1 MKSLKVFYIIL
12 LSFLCNSFIIQA
24 QDINVHFL
32 IGKKQSEV
40 IKKYGSPAHRDD
52 SNPDMLC
59 MFYKSKLNTMIFVSN
74 KDGVYQSE
82 ASKTYE
88 TKNDAIKELD
98 VCIAGSLSNGFAIDS
113 VTASDF
119 RLRKKGVKSDLQM
132 IENKLSDK
140 FEIRV
145 KANKTED

>member
-1 MKSLKVFYIIL
+1 M
-12 LSFLCNSFIIQA
+12 QA

-52 SNPDMLC
+52 SNPDMIC
-59 MFYKSKLNTMIFVSN
+59 MFYKTKLNTMIFVSN

-82 ASKTYE
+82 ASKTY
-88 TKNDAIKELD
+88 DAQTDAMKELD
-98 VCIAGSLSNGFAIDS
+98 ACIAGSVSNGFKVDS
-113 VTASDF
+113 VTTLDF
-119 RLRKKGVKSDLQM
+119 RLRKKGVKADLQLS
-132 IENKLSDK
+132 ENKLSNK

>member
-1 MKSLKVFYIIL
+1 MKSLKVFYLIL
-12 LSFLCNSFIIQA
+12 LSLLCNAFIMQA

-59 MFYKSKLNTMIFVSN
+59 MFYKNKLNTMIFVSN

>member
-1 MKSLKVFYIIL
+1 MKSLKIFYL
-12 LSFLCNSFIIQA
+12 LLFLLLCNALITKA
-24 QDINVHFL
+24 QDLNVHFL

-40 IKKYGSPAHRDD
+40 IKKYGNPVHKDD

-59 MFYKSKLNTMIFVSN
+59 MFYKNKLNTMIFVSN

-88 TKNDAIKELD
+88 TKNDVIKELD
-98 VCIAGSLSNGFAIDS
+98 DCIARSLSNGFGVDS
-113 VTASDF
+113 VTTSDF
-119 RLRKKGVKSDLQM
+119 RLRKKGVKADLQM
-132 IENKLSDK
+132 IENKLSNK

-145 KANKTED
+145 KANKSED

>member
-1 MKSLKVFYIIL
+1 MKSLKIFYL
-12 LSFLCNSFIIQA
+12 LLFLLLCNALITKA
-24 QDINVHFL
+24 QDLNVHFL

-40 IKKYGSPAHRDD
+40 IKKYGNPVHKDD

-59 MFYKSKLNTMIFVSN
+59 MFYKNKLNTMIFVSN
-74 KDGVYQSE
+74 KDGIYQSE

-88 TKNDAIKELD
+88 IKNDVIKELD
-98 VCIAGSLSNGFAIDS
+98 DCIARSLSNGFGVDS
-113 VTASDF
+113 VTTSDF
-119 RLRKKGVKSDLQM
+119 RLRKKGVKADLQM
-132 IENKLSDK
+132 IENKLSNK

>member
-1 MKSLKVFYIIL
+1 MKSLKIFYL
-12 LSFLCNSFIIQA
+12 LLFLLLCNALIMKA
-24 QDINVHFL
+24 QDLNVHFL

-52 SNPDMLC
+52 SNPEMIC

-88 TKNDAIKELD
+88 TKTDAIKDLD
-98 VCIAGSLSNGFAIDS
+98 GCIAGSLSNGFGVDS
-113 VTASDF
+113 VTTSDF
-119 RLRKKGVKSDLQM
+119 RLRKKGVKADLQM
-132 IENKLSDK
+132 IENKLSNK

-145 KANKTED
+145 KANKSED

>member
-1 MKSLKVFYIIL
+1 MNSLKVFYLLL
-12 LSFLCNSFIIQA
+12 LSLSCNTFLANA

-40 IKKYGSPAHRDD
+40 IKKYGNPAHRDD

-88 TKNDAIKELD
+88 TKNDVIKELD
-98 VCIAGSLSNGFAIDS
+98 DCIARSLSNGFGVDS
-113 VTASDF
+113 VTTSDF
-119 RLRKKGVKSDLQM
+119 RLRKKGVKADLQI
-132 IENKLSDK
+132 IENKLSNK

-145 KANKTED
+145 KANKSED